1 MRRHPIDALSLAFGL
16 VFVGLAGA
24 LLTPGLG
31 LAALT
36 SPWLWPTL
44 LIVLGAVLLVSSLP
58 RPQRSTDPGPSQ
70 RDGDE
75 APPDADGPNR
85 P

>member
-31 LAALT
+31 LATLA

-58 RPQRSTDPGPSQ
+58 RPRTSTQGDLP
-70 RDGDE
+70 DGADDG
-75 APPDADGPNR
+75 ATVPDDDTNP
-85 P
+85 